1 MKLLDVVTIAAGH
14 PFRGKILEK
23 SGSGVRAIQM
33 KDVSIDQGVLWGGV
47 TETEIAGKKSP
58 DWLMNGDILF
68 AARGARNYA
77 VLIDGVLDKVVSAP
91 QFYILRVADSSKA
104 KLLPEFLVWQINQKN
119 VQNYF
124 ESTSEGTLTKSV
136 RRSVLESTEI
146 CIPPL
151 QKQKQVL
158 GLYKT
163 LKAEKAVCAQ
173 LTRNAD
179 RLMNAI
185 ANNVLS
191 DRT

>member
-1 MKLLDVVTIAAGH
+1 MKLVDITTIAAGH
-14 PFRGKILEK
+14 PFRGKIREK
-23 SGSGVRAIQM
+23 SGSGIRAIQM
-33 KDVSIDQGVLWGGV
+33 KDISSDQSIFWKGV
-47 TETEIAGKKSP
+47 TETEVIGKKNP
-58 DWLMNGDILF
+58 DWLVNGDILF

-77 VLIDGVLDKVVSAP
+77 VLINDVLGKVVSAP
-91 QFYILRVADSSKA
+91 QFYVLRVMGKS
-104 KLLPEFLVWQINQKN
+104 LLPEFLVWQLNQKS

-151 QKQKQVL
+151 QEQEQVL

-163 LKAEKAVCAQ
+163 LKAEKAVCAE

-179 RLMNAI
+179 KLMNVI
-185 ANNVLS
+185 ASSVLS